1 MGTLS
6 PQNTEIIS
14 DIRVIHNFVK
24 YDFLQIFKK
33 ISKEICSWVKEKY
46 FTVLECSTYIFIL
59 FEKSKGT
66 IWDFIWFSKHISIW
80 KKSTNCAQSNF
91 SGELVKNR
99 KVPVNTWRR
108 KIIFSSTAQW
118 SVMILDFFLPGGPVY
133 FIFFHSNIF
142 SLLIVNWIFLK
153 VLKFFF

>member
-1 MGTLS
+1 MYFFLRKIRNFKNLTPNYNHFFLMKQDLFSKLFVGTLS

-46 FTVLECSTYIFIL
+46 FTVLACTTYIFIL

-80 KKSTNCAQSNF
+80 KNLQIVLRAT
-91 SGELVKNR
+91 LVVKLIKNR
-99 KVPVNTWRR
+99 KVPIAT
-108 KIIFSSTAQW
+108 
-118 SVMILDFFLPGGPVY
+118 
-133 FIFFHSNIF
+133 
-142 SLLIVNWIFLK
+142 
-153 VLKFFF
+153 

>member
-1 MGTLS
+1 MKQDFYSKLFVGTLS

-91 SGELVKNR
+91 SGELVKKQKSPGTDLKMKNS
-99 KVPVNTWRR
+99 
-108 KIIFSSTAQW
+108 FFQALHSDQW
-118 SVMILDFFLPGGPVY
+118 WY
-133 FIFFHSNIF
+133 
-142 SLLIVNWIFLK
+142 
-153 VLKFFF
+153 